1 MVVVKT
7 VISAGP
13 IGYSYNGIFQMVNV
27 LFSLCVNSGHGGALW
42 IDNVNSKCLLVLC
55 TFSKC
60 QSGDHGGAVY
70 ILRASLFQAKSICFS
85 NNYAYR
91 CGSIL
96 TQPSVKALDMS
107 YIDEIYDKNN
117 EAASYLHAYEN
128 LSVSYANLTNV
139 ITSVYSSGIGLGT
152 CKYGELIKYSQMANC
167 YGPTLFAYYGA
178 STVSAIS
185 VFKLNFINATSTI
198 AMFEYRNGYIDSSI
212 RNCVFKQVNSMPILR
227 CFESGSG
234 IASFTNCI
242 FPFPFNPSHFS
253 SQQQS
258 QNTFN
263 RPNPETNLLNLF
275 ETKECWNDPITP
287 MTHHIPAIY
296 YSPMFIRIAVFSNLV
311 VNYN

>member
-1 MVVVKT
+1 MVIVKT
-7 VISAGP
+7 VITAGP
-13 IGYSYNGIFQMVNV
+13 IVYSYNGILQMVNV
-27 LFSLCVNSGHGGALW
+27 LFSLCVNSGHGGALYF
-42 IDNVNSKCLLVLC
+42 DNTNSKCLLVLC

-60 QSGDHGGAVY
+60 QSGNHGGA
-70 ILRASLFQAKSICFS
+70 IFIEAASLFQAKSICFS

-91 CGSIL
+91 CSSII
-96 TQPSVKALDMS
+96 THTSVKKSDMS

-117 EAASYLHAYEN
+117 EAASYILAYEN
-128 LSVSYANLTNV
+128 SSISYANLTNV
-139 ITSVYSSGIGLGT
+139 ITSVYSSGIAAGL
-152 CKYGELIKYSQMANC
+152 CKYGELIKYSQIANC
-167 YGPTLFAYYGA
+167 YGPTLFGIFGA
-178 STVSAIS
+178 ASGSVFS
-185 VFKLNFINATSTI
+185 VFKLNFINSTSTI
-198 AMFEYRNGYIDSSI
+198 AMIEYRNGYIDSSI
-212 RNCVFKQVNSMPILR
+212 RDCVFKQVNSMPILR